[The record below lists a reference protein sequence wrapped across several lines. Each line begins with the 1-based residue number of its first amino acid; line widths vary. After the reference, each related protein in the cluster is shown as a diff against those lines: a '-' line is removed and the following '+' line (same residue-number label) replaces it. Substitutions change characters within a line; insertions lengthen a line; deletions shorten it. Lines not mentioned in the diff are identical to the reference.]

1 MLGPILHSPPLL
13 SGFAVGGP
21 GSSKLQLEVVFL
33 RYSTLWSAVLVSL
46 EMNYRKCAKV
56 SRT

>member
-13 SGFAVGGP
+13 SGFAVGGL
-21 GSSKLQLEVVFL
+21 GSSVLQMVFL
-33 RYSTLWSAVLVSL
+33 RNSTLRSAVLKSL
-46 EMNYRKCAKV
+46 EMNYRQCTKV